1 MSAPGDVA
9 CMWLTLEAAH
19 AYSERMDSEIGQLE
33 QKLATLI
40 AHTRAMREAN
50 QSLRRDLV
58 AVQEKKKAALAA
70 NEEEDFGDDGLE
82 EDDLVANDEEEE
94 ED

>member
-58 AVQEKKKAALAA
+58 AVQEKNRDLATRMHDA
-70 NEEEDFGDDGLE
+70 SARL
-82 EDDLVANDEEEE
+82 DELLARMPVE
-94 ED
+94 

>member
-1 MSAPGDVA
+1 MSAPGGVA

-50 QSLRRDLV
+50 QSLRRDL
-58 AVQEKKKAALAA
+58 ATRMHDASARLDELLARMPV
-70 NEEEDFGDDGLE
+70 E
-82 EDDLVANDEEEE
+82 
-94 ED
+94 

>member
-1 MSAPGDVA
+1 MSAPGGVA

-19 AYSERMDSEIGQLE
+19 VYSERMDSEIGQLE

-58 AVQEKKKAALAA
+58 AVQEKNRDLATRMHDA
-70 NEEEDFGDDGLE
+70 SARL
-82 EDDLVANDEEEE
+82 DELLARMPVE
-94 ED
+94 